1 MLNTVVGKEI
11 CATIEVIKGKDEEA
25 KFLITADDIYE
36 SAKPSSS
43 TSQSSHQIDFPAID
57 LSEVSIF
64 PFLLRNF
71 FTF

>member
-1 MLNTVVGKEI
+1 MLHTVVGKEI
-11 CATIEVIKGKDEEA
+11 SATIEVIKGNNEEA

-43 TSQSSHQIDFPAID
+43 TSQFSNQIDFPAID

-64 PFLLRNF
+64 PFLLIIIF
-71 FTF
+71 SL